1 MSPSYNLFLFS
12 RYNVKQSPDQESFE
26 LKVSQN
32 QENEIEVCT
41 KYTGTATKTNM
52 VVTEIE
58 MLSGFVPVD
67 ASLKDLKGVKKFEF
81 DDKTDTVAL
90 YFNEMP
96 KTEICLKFLV
106 KEVTEIK
113 DRKPAVAKVYDYYNQ
128 KDIVSIEYNL

>member
-1 MSPSYNLFLFS
+1 
-12 RYNVKQSPDQESFE
+12 
-26 LKVSQN
+26 
-32 QENEIEVCT
+32 
-41 KYTGTATKTNM
+41 M

-81 DDKTDTVAL
+81 DDKTETVAL

-96 KTEICLKFLV
+96 KTETCLKFNV

-128 KDIVSIEYNL
+128 KDIVSIEYNF

>member
-1 MSPSYNLFLFS
+1 MILFFS
-12 RYNVKQSPDQESFE
+12 FFRYNVKQSPDQESFE

-32 QENEIEVCT
+32 QENEVEVCA
-41 KYTGTATKTNM
+41 KYTGTASKTNM

-96 KTEICLKFLV
+96 KTEICLKFNV

>member
-1 MSPSYNLFLFS
+1 MILFFS
-12 RYNVKQSPDQESFE
+12 FFRYNVKQSPDQESFE

-32 QENEIEVCT
+32 QENEVEVCA
-41 KYTGTATKTNM
+41 KYTGTASKTNM

-96 KTEICLKFLV
+96 KTETCLKFNV